1 MQRYRAYVYG
11 RRFWRKRF
19 RCKPFNDQC
28 VFRKCLFQP
37 CFYSK
42 TAKHHGLK
50 TDASFRYERG
60 CDPSI
65 TVNAIKRTAL
75 LIQEI
80 AGGEI
85 SEITDVYP
93 EVIKEKEVN
102 LHFNRLNTIVGA
114 TIEKE
119 KVKQILTALE
129 IKIINE
135 TDEAIRLAVP
145 TYKEDVTR
153 EVDVIEEFLRIY
165 GYNNIGFKTNFHYTI
180 SSIEESPFIAFKEKT
195 SSYLSHNGFYEII
208 NNSLTK
214 NEYNN
219 FDFIN
224 KDESIDLLNPLSK
237 ELQNMRQNLLL
248 GGLETIIR
256 NINHSNFNL
265 RLYEFG
271 SIYKK
276 DINTTEN
283 DSVVER
289 FPQQNTLAL
298 FATGQLNEGSWQIK
312 EQELDFFYLKNMIS
326 NILSIN
332 GLPIQSL
339 QTISLESH
347 AALLNVLQYSRNN
360 ETIISIGEVRKDVL
374 TSFGIKQNVY
384 YAEINCDKLL
394 SSIDK
399 KKIIYKELNKFPE
412 VHRDLALLIDKHI
425 NYEEIEKIAF
435 KVGKNLIKSVQLFD
449 VYEGKNLE
457 ENKKSYA
464 VNFVISDANKT
475 LTNDEINKVMDNL
488 IAAYT
493 KDLGA
498 KLR

>member
-1 MQRYRAYVYG
+1 M
-11 RRFWRKRF
+11 
-19 RCKPFNDQC
+19 
-28 VFRKCLFQP
+28 
-37 CFYSK
+37 
-42 TAKHHGLK
+42 
-50 TDASFRYERG
+50 
-60 CDPSI
+60 
-65 TVNAIKRTAL
+65 
-75 LIQEI
+75 
-80 AGGEI
+80 
-85 SEITDVYP
+85 
-93 EVIKEKEVN
+93 
-102 LHFNRLNTIVGA
+102 
-114 TIEKE
+114 
-119 KVKQILTALE
+119 
-129 IKIINE
+129 
-135 TDEAIRLAVP
+135 
-145 TYKEDVTR
+145 
-153 EVDVIEEFLRIY
+153 
-165 GYNNIGFKTNFHYTI
+165 
-180 SSIEESPFIAFKEKT
+180 
-195 SSYLSHNGFYEII
+195 
-208 NNSLTK
+208 
-214 NEYNN
+214 
-219 FDFIN
+219 
-224 KDESIDLLNPLSK
+224 
-237 ELQNMRQNLLL
+237 
-248 GGLETIIR
+248 
-256 NINHSNFNL
+256 
-265 RLYEFG
+265 
-271 SIYKK
+271 
-276 DINTTEN
+276 
-283 DSVVER
+283 
-289 FPQQNTLAL
+289 AL